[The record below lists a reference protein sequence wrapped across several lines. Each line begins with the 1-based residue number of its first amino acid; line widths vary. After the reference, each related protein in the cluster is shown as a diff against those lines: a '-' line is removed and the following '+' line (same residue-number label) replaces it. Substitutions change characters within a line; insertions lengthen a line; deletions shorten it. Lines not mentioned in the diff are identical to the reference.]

1 MKIINFVLGALAGLL
16 AAAAIGALWSLF
28 GLATGGR
35 APWMAPVAALML
47 LAVLRFNGHPAGAPR
62 AIAAAVLLTVTIAH
76 ANYVMA
82 AGFIAGSMGLEL
94 IEGLRLIGVDMAFAV
109 ARAHGS
115 VTDVM
120 CYALA
125 LLASLVLGMHQPGEK
140 TAVSPRRARAKP
152 AA

>member
-1 MKIINFVLGALAGLL
+1 MKIINFVLGAVAGLL

-35 APWMAPVAALML
+35 APWMAPIAALML

-62 AIAAAVLLTVTIAH
+62 AVAAAVLLLVSIAH

-82 AGFIAGSMGLEL
+82 AGFIAGTMGLDL
-94 IEGLRLIGVDMAFAV
+94 IEALKLIGVDMAFAV

-115 VTDVM
+115 VTDLV
-120 CYALA
+120 CYGVA
-125 LLASLVLGMHQPGEK
+125 LLATLALGMRQPGEHGGVQ
-140 TAVSPRRARAKP
+140 ARPRAKP
-152 AA
+152 AG